1 MEYRYLGNTG
11 LKTSMLSF
19 GSYLTFG
26 HTVNEKE
33 ARTLMD
39 KAYGLGVNLFDNA
52 EVYALGRSE
61 EIMGAAIKRLKWSRD
76 SYIMMTKVFWGGE
89 KPSQMGLHRKHI
101 FDGCHASL
109 KRLGLDYIDIFV
121 CHRPDVHTPMIET
134 VAAMH
139 HLITQGK
146 ILYWGTSE
154 WTESQILEAIL
165 VAQQHGLTPPSLE
178 QFKYSMLERNNAE
191 KNLKNVLSNYKLG
204 ATTTMPLAGGFLTGK
219 YSQEIPKNS
228 RFSWLKDADKDL
240 ASQKYLHFKDKL
252 DKLAQL
258 AQERGMTLAQL
269 AIGWCLSNE
278 LISSVIMGLTKE
290 KQIDENVRTIQF
302 MTLFTPD
309 FKKEIQAILD
319 NDPLSDAKNF
329 FDYAAVI
336 ERV

>member
-11 LKTSMLSF
+11 LRTSMLSF
-19 GSYLTFG
+19 GSYLTLG
-26 HTVNEKE
+26 HSVDEKE
-33 ARTLMD
+33 ARLLMD
-39 KAYGLGVNLFDNA
+39 KAYSLGVNLFDNA

-61 EIMGAAIKRLKWSRD
+61 EIMGAAIKHLKWNRD

-89 KPSQMGLHRKHI
+89 KPSQMGLNRKHI
-101 FDGCHASL
+101 FDACHASL
-109 KRLGLDYIDIFV
+109 KRLSLDYIDIFV
-121 CHRPDVHTPMIET
+121 CHRPDAHTPMIET
-134 VAAMH
+134 ISAMH

-191 KNLKNVLSNYKLG
+191 KNLKNVLSHYKLG

-219 YSQEIPKNS
+219 YSHQVPKNS

-252 DKLAQL
+252 DKLGDL
-258 AQERGMTLAQL
+258 AKERGMTLAQL
-269 AIGWCLSNE
+269 AIGWCLSNQ

-290 KQIDENVRTIQF
+290 EQLDENVQTIQL
-302 MTLFTPD
+302 MTLFTLE
-309 FKKEIQAILD
+309 FKREIQAILD